1 MSKTPDVTDAEWDS
15 KVLKN
20 ETPVLVDFWA
30 PWCGP
35 CKMVAP
41 IVEEL
46 SDEYQGKV
54 EFLKMNVDDNLQ
66 TAATYGIRSIP
77 TLMIFRGGER
87 VGEII
92 GARPKSD
99 LKRRLDAVLAS

>member
-1 MSKTPDVTDAEWDS
+1 MAETPAVTDAEWDA

-35 CKMVAP
+35 CRMVTP

-46 SDEYQGKV
+46 SVEYEGKV
-54 EFLKMNVDDNLQ
+54 EFLKMNIDDNMQ
-66 TAATYGIRSIP
+66 TAAAYGIRSIP
-77 TLMIFRGGER
+77 TLMIFRAGER
-87 VGEII
+87 VGEIV

-99 LKRRLDAVLAS
+99 MKRRLDAVLAS